1 MPSILLA
8 IGDNQRMAF
17 TEKDVRYV
25 AELAHLELTEDE
37 IKKFLPQLDSILQYV
52 EKLNKLDT
60 SEIEPMAQVTYPGSE
75 NASMRADVPC
85 RYFSQDEALA
95 NAPEQGAGCFKV
107 PSVIER
113 EE

>member
-1 MPSILLA
+1 
-8 IGDNQRMAF
+8 MAF

-25 AELAHLELTEDE
+25 ADLAHLELTDDE
-37 IKKFLPQLDSILQYV
+37 VKKYLPQLDSILQHV
-52 EKLNKLDT
+52 EKLNELDT
-60 SEIEPMAQVTYPGSE
+60 TAIEPMAQVTYPGSE
-75 NASMRADVPC
+75 NAAFRADASRP
-85 RYFSQDEALA
+85 YFTQDEALA